1 MLSCRSAKS
10 DLPVVIESLELTNF
24 RNFESRKLFFHN
36 RNVFFLGKN
45 GAGKSNLLESI
56 GFASLL
62 RSFRGA
68 SPREMI
74 RIGSREFQLKTIL
87 RTRAGCETLN
97 VIEHISGKR
106 ELFIQNAPVQKSSD
120 FIHEF
125 HTVVFAPEDRMIV
138 SGSSGFRRRYFDIL
152 ISGVEPEYLLRL
164 SRYQRALIQ
173 RNRALKSSPHLAGAF
188 EEELALQAP
197 FIAETRRRYA
207 GAVAEACTVLL
218 AGKADFAIQ
227 YRGDSG
233 GDPAEHRKI
242 LALKHESELRRQ
254 CTLCGPQLDE
264 FEMFFNG
271 KLLRTYGST
280 GQIRLISLLLKLA
293 QFRLLRTSSAAPVAV
308 LADDVTG
315 ELDANNLQLFLDTI
329 SGAQQCFF
337 TFAEPPRFVLP
348 DSVTLNVAENG

>member
-1 MLSCRSAKS
+1 MSSCRSAKS

-24 RNFESRKLFFHN
+24 RNFESRKLVFRN
-36 RNVFFLGKN
+36 RNIFFLGKN

-74 RIGSREFQLKTIL
+74 RLGSREFQLKADL
-87 RTRAGCETLN
+87 CTRAGRESLRIVEN
-97 VIEHISGKR
+97 ISGKR
-106 ELFIQNAPVQKSSD
+106 ELFIQNAPVRKSSD

-188 EEELALQAP
+188 VEELAEQAP
-197 FIAETRRRYA
+197 FIAAARRHYVASVADVCA
-207 GAVAEACTVLL
+207 GLL
-218 AGKADFAIQ
+218 NGKADFSIQ

-233 GDPAEHRKI
+233 SDPVEHRKL
-242 LALKHESELRRQ
+242 LASKCESELRRQ

-264 FEMFFNG
+264 FELFFNG

-280 GQIRLISLLLKLA
+280 GQVRLISLLLKLA
-293 QFRLLRTSSAAPVAV
+293 QFQLIRASSSAPVAV

-315 ELDANNLQLFLDTI
+315 ELDANNLQLFLDTV

-337 TFAEPPRFVLP
+337 TFAEPPRFELP
-348 DSVTLNVAENG
+348 DSASFDVAAEC